1 MSQEQQSRYSVR
13 KFDRT
18 ITPDTGISLT
28 ETLFPDSV
36 SPITLHQLEKL
47 PPEMQR
53 SLLRIML
60 PTDLMVRFG
69 IDPITL
75 RDGEGNLLVH
85 IIRNKSGTAYRF
97 EARHRPDAED
107 PLAEMEIADTPF
119 GHLEVLWVSSNDPNA
134 PRFPV
139 DIDENG
145 NPTYY
150 GTATRNITAEIAAMR
165 AGLAPGQVRRGLRM
179 FRRMLERM
187 ETLLTCLNQREYVA
201 EPLAYHTAIIFERHG
216 FSYLAGEARMRRIH
230 EGFLPGGD
238 LFKQLDGSTPFRQPE
253 MAFTIRGRSWAIHDG
268 ILDEPWERVKMIKR
282 VGHNAGVDTFPGG
295 KW

>member
-1 MSQEQQSRYSVR
+1 MDQETRPRYSVR

-18 ITPDTGISLT
+18 ITLNTGIALT
-28 ETLFPDSV
+28 ETLFPDV
-36 SPITLHQLEKL
+36 VEPVTLHQLEDL
-47 PPEMQR
+47 PLEMQR

-60 PTDLMVRFG
+60 PTDLLVKFG

-75 RDGEGNLLVH
+75 RDRDGNLLVH
-85 IIRNKSGTAYRF
+85 VIRNKSGTAYRF

-107 PLAEMEIADTPF
+107 PLVEMEIADTPF
-119 GHLEVLWVSSNDPNA
+119 GHPEVVWISSNDPNA

-139 DIDENG
+139 DRDEDG

-150 GTATRNITAEIAAMR
+150 GTVTRNIPAEIAAMK

-179 FRRMLERM
+179 FRRMLGRM
-187 ETLLTCLNQREYVA
+187 ETLLACLNQREYVA

-216 FSYLAGEARMRRIH
+216 FSYLTGEAKMRRIH
-230 EGFLPGGD
+230 EDFLPGGK
-238 LFKQLDGSTPFRQPE
+238 LFKRMDGSTPFRQPE

-268 ILDEPWERVKMIKR
+268 ILDEPWERVRMIKR
-282 VGHNAGVDTFPGG
+282 IGHDAGVDTFPGG